1 MGLVCLQLQTFLIRF
16 WAPSCQGKS
25 ISGSIFISDGILYVK
40 DSQENDIEFSTGERW
55 DFFYKKFES
64 GFFTRIPFLLLLL
77 SFCSIP
83 QSDSTLPCIFPHRS
97 HITSKCGKNKK
108 KSHILATHFVVFCD
122 LLLFRPTATWNQF
135 VLHNKEAKND

>member
-16 WAPSCQGKS
+16 LAPSCQGKS
-25 ISGSIFISDGILYVK
+25 IFYFVRKRQSRKWHRIFNWWKIM
-40 DSQENDIEFSTGERW
+40 R
-55 DFFYKKFES
+55 FFYKKFES
-64 GFFTRIPFLLLLL
+64 DFFTRIPFLLLLL
-77 SFCSIP
+77 SFCSFP

-97 HITSKCGKNKK
+97 QITSKCGKNKK
-108 KSHILATHFVVFCD
+108 KSHILATHFIVFCD